1 MKTPTDYEIELG
13 QIDKEICELEQKID
27 AGQGDAG
34 TTTRS
39 LYRTFHRASLTGS
52 LAEFEVTEAAINNAL
67 RRIGPW
73 PDLCL
78 LKANLDFKFHRLANA
93 KRDLAMAPGLVDSI
107 QGQQLNADI
116 NFQEGRYLD
125 AKSGYERAIEDSRTW
140 DNLVR
145 LAYFK
150 AKMGD
155 ETRAEQL
162 YAEAEEEI
170 SAKEMRSYAWV
181 ELQRGL
187 LDLSH
192 GRYAETRAHYHRAD
206 EAYSGYWLIDEH
218 MAELLAAQGKFAE
231 AITLYEE
238 VFRRVPKADLQQA
251 IGELYTLMGKPD
263 QAQLW
268 LDRALASYG
277 ESVERGDVHYYHH
290 LADFYADVRKN
301 GTEAVRWAR
310 KDYELRQNFAAEGAL
325 AWAFYRNGQFAEAL
339 DLIEKALSSGVRDA
353 RLLYHAAMIQLAAGH
368 SAASKQLLEE
378 AAEINPHHEN
388 FHIHH

>member
-1 MKTPTDYEIELG
+1 
-13 QIDKEICELEQKID
+13 
-27 AGQGDAG
+27 
-34 TTTRS
+34 
-39 LYRTFHRASLTGS
+39 
-52 LAEFEVTEAAINNAL
+52 
-67 RRIGPW
+67 
-73 PDLCL
+73 
-78 LKANLDFKFHRLANA
+78 
-93 KRDLAMAPGLVDSI
+93 MAPGLVDSI

-125 AKSGYERAIEDSRTW
+125 AKSGYERVIEDSRTW

-155 ETRAEQL
+155 EAGAEQL
-162 YAEAEEEI
+162 YGEAEDEI

-218 MAELLAAQGKFAE
+218 MAELLGAQGKFDE
-231 AITLYEE
+231 AVTLYEE
-238 VFRRVPKADLQQA
+238 VVGRVPKAELQQA
-251 IGELYTLMGKPD
+251 IGELYALMGKPD

-268 LDRALASYG
+268 LDRALAAYD

-290 LADFYADVRKN
+290 LTDFYADVREN

-325 AWAFYRNGQFAEAL
+325 AWALYRNRQFAEAL
-339 DLIEKALSSGVRDA
+339 HLMEKALSSGVRDA
-353 RLLYHAAMIQLAAGH
+353 RLFYHAAMIQLAAGH
-368 SAASKQLLEE
+368 SEASKQLLAE
-378 AAEINPHHEN
+378 AAQINPRHEN
-388 FHIHH
+388 FHTHH